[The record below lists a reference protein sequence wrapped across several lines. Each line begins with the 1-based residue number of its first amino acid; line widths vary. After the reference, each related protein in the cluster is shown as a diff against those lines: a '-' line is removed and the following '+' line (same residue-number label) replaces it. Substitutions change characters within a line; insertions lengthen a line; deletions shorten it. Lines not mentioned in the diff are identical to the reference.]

1 MDIPLPESS
10 PGPALN
16 VLEKT
21 RRKRRRRGDEKTIDW
36 DAAKLSMLA
45 SSGILA
51 SRASDFCSNG
61 SGKSLAFGSS
71 GWSSTH
77 TPAMSVFRPKFA
89 KLHPIIRCGISHR
102 RIQQEENI
110 KRPIARTRGR
120 CRTTLC
126 CRSWTH
132 RRAHTG
138 WRRESK
144 PKVMELQKRNR
155 TPSPE

>member
-1 MDIPLPESS
+1 MTWVGYPAARVVSRS
-10 PGPALN
+10 GPQRIG
-16 VLEKT
+16 EDKK
-21 RRKRRRRGDEKTIDW
+21 KRRRSDEKTINW
-36 DAAKLSMLA
+36 DAATLIHARSFLGY
-45 SSGILA
+45 SSL

-61 SGKSLAFGSS
+61 SVKSLAFGSS

-89 KLHPIIRCGISHR
+89 KLHPIVRCGISHR

-144 PKVMELQKRNR
+144 LMELPKRN
-155 TPSPE
+155 